1 MEFLTQSLPEAAYLY
16 TGLALQALTRGALR
30 HLPAAIV
37 ILNTMVLLTRSGLG
51 SDPRLFARALGYL
64 CTSTII
70 LILFWPEAVGRFGRG
85 AALDATQVGS
95 YAALQDPG
103 ARVLTAQDTG
113 LVPSPLQ
120 GSAVLPPGLRLLLR
134 AFTETPLALARV
146 FNTAAHRPFSAVV
159 PMQWLLT
166 YPLAGEAEAAVR
178 DFVHGCFLPAKMRLL
193 QTHTGAPLTFQEL
206 LPWGGTP
213 LEAELVRLEV
223 TPGAQTGPMGF
234 FVALWGSR
242 ATPVRCHDYFQRV
255 DQEVQAWIANH
266 RTERGTPLSQV
277 FQDEL
282 GLSLPDQA
290 RFVIYR
296 EMLRAA
302 GPEIPAP
309 SLTGQYLAIRG
320 IRTAADIAAGA
331 IPGFRKG
338 GEGLAN
344 KLGGA
349 AVGGL
354 KGLNNEFQRVLDA
367 LEALVGPAVFLTWW
381 APYIMGIINLVVLG
395 LFPIVLIWSLFP
407 RAQFQPLA
415 SYFAVL
421 FFTTSTP
428 LWWALVDIAAR
439 LAGGTPPLHF
449 WTDPGQAAAE
459 YSASLLV
466 TVVGIL
472 LVPVVLGMLIVG
484 SWRAIG
490 GLWRGVP

>member
-1 MEFLTQSLPEAAYLY
+1 MELVTQSLPEAAYLY

-30 HLPAAIV
+30 YLPAAIV
-37 ILNTMVLLTRSGLG
+37 IVNTMVLITRSGLVG
-51 SDPRLFARALGYL
+51 DPRLVARALGYL
-64 CTSTII
+64 CTSTLI
-70 LILFWPEAVGRFGRG
+70 LILFWPEAVGRFGQG

-95 YAALQDPG
+95 YAALQDPA
-103 ARVLTAQDTG
+103 ARVITAQDTG

-120 GSAVLPPGLRLLLR
+120 GSAALPAGLRLLLR

-146 FNTAAHRPFSAVV
+146 FNTEAHRPFAAVV

-178 DFVHGCFLPAKMRLL
+178 DFVHGCFLPAKTRLL
-193 QTHTGAPLTFQEL
+193 QTHTDAPLTFQDL

-213 LEAELVRLEV
+213 LDTELALFEV
-223 TPGAQTGPMGF
+223 TPGAQTGLMGLLA
-234 FVALWGSR
+234 ALGLGSG
-242 ATPVRCHDYFQRV
+242 TPVRCHAYFQRV

-282 GLSLPDQA
+282 GLGLADQA
-290 RFVIYR
+290 RFLIYR

-309 SLTGQYLAIRG
+309 SLTGTYLAIRG
-320 IRTAADIAAGA
+320 IRAAADIASGA

-338 GEGLAN
+338 GEGLGS
-344 KLGGA
+344 KLFGA
-349 AVGGL
+349 AAGSLQGI
-354 KGLNNEFQRVLDA
+354 NNEFQRVLDA

-395 LFPIVLIWSLFP
+395 MFPIVLIWSLFP

-415 SYFAVL
+415 TYFAVL
-421 FFTTSTP
+421 FFTTSAP
-428 LWWALVDIAAR
+428 LWWALVDVAAR
-439 LAGGTPPLHF
+439 LAGGVPPNF
-449 WTDPGQAAAE
+449 WGAPGQWAE
-459 YSASLLV
+459 KLSASLVV
-466 TVVGIL
+466 TVLGIL
-472 LVPVVLGMLIVG
+472 LVPVVLGTLIIG

-490 GLWRGVP
+490 SLWRGVP

>member
-1 MEFLTQSLPEAAYLY
+1 MEFVTQSLPEAAYLY

-37 ILNTMVLLTRSGLG
+37 ILNTMILITRSGLAG
-51 SDPRLFARALGYL
+51 DTRLFARALGYF
-64 CTSTII
+64 CTSAFI
-70 LILFWPEAVGRFGRG
+70 LVLFWPEAVGRFGRG
-85 AALDATQVGS
+85 VALDATQVGS

-120 GSAVLPPGLRLLLR
+120 GSAVLPPGLQLLLR

-146 FNTAAHRPFSAVV
+146 FNTEAHRPFAAVV

-178 DFVHGCFLPAKMRLL
+178 DFVHGCFLPAKTRLL
-193 QTHTGAPLTFQEL
+193 QTHTGGTLTFQDL

-213 LEAELVRLEV
+213 LEAELALFEV
-223 TPGAQTGPMGF
+223 TPGAQTGLMGLF
-234 FVALWGSR
+234 AALGFGSG
-242 ATPVRCHDYFQRV
+242 TPVRCHDYFQRV

-282 GLSLPDQA
+282 GLSLPEQA
-290 RFVIYR
+290 RFLIYR

-309 SLTGQYLAIRG
+309 SLTGQYFLIRG
-320 IRTAADIAAGA
+320 AQ
-331 IPGFRKG
+331 
-338 GEGLAN
+338 
-344 KLGGA
+344 A
-349 AVGGL
+349 AVDIGVGL
-354 KGLNNEFQRVLDA
+354 FAGQGVKSVLLSGTKNELQRVLKA
-367 LEALVGPAVFLTWW
+367 LEALLGPAVFLTWW
-381 APYIMGIINLVVLG
+381 GPYIMGLINLVVLG
-395 LFPIVLIWSLFP
+395 MFPIVLLWSLFP

-415 SYFAVL
+415 TYFAVL

-428 LWWALVDIAAR
+428 LWWALVDVAAR
-439 LAGGTPPLHF
+439 LAKGAPPEF
-449 WTDPGQAAAE
+449 WAAPGQYAE
-459 YSASLLV
+459 RLSASFV
-466 TVVGIL
+466 VMVVGIL
-472 LVPVVLGMLIVG
+472 FVPVVLGTLIVG

>member
-1 MEFLTQSLPEAAYLY
+1 MEFVTQSLPEAAYLY

-37 ILNTMVLLTRSGLG
+37 ILNTMILITRSGLG
-51 SDPRLFARALGYL
+51 GDSRLFARAVGYL
-64 CTSTII
+64 CTSTLI

-85 AALDATQVGS
+85 AVLDATQVGS

-120 GSAVLPPGLRLLLR
+120 GSAPLPPGLRLLLR

-178 DFVHGCFLPAKMRLL
+178 DFVHGCFLPAKTRLL
-193 QTHTGAPLTFQEL
+193 QTHPGAPLTFQDL
-206 LPWGGTP
+206 LPWGGTA
-213 LEAELVRLEV
+213 LEAELALLEV
-223 TPGAQTGPMGF
+223 TPGAQTGLMGF
-234 FVALWGSR
+234 FAALWGSS

-255 DQEVQAWIANH
+255 DQEVQAWIAHH

-282 GLSLPDQA
+282 GLSLADQA
-290 RFVIYR
+290 RLLIYR

-309 SLTGQYLAIRG
+309 SLTGAYLGLQGARVAVETG
-320 IRTAADIAAGA
+320 AGA
-331 IPGFRKG
+331 LRGTKW
-338 GEGLAN
+338 
-344 KLGGA
+344 LGGSGVLLGTG
-349 AVGGL
+349 VGALQGVS
-354 KGLNNEFQRVLDA
+354 NELQRVIDI
-367 LEALVGPAVFLTWW
+367 LEALVRPAVFLTWW
-381 APYIMGIINLVVLG
+381 GPYIMGLINLVVLG
-395 LFPIVLIWSLFP
+395 LFPVVVIWSLFS
-407 RAQFQPLA
+407 RAQVQPLA
-415 SYFAVL
+415 SYFATL

-428 LWWALVDIAAR
+428 LWWALVDVAAR
-439 LAGGTPPLHF
+439 LAGGTPPLNF
-449 WTDPGQAAAE
+449 WADPGQAAAE
-459 YSASLLV
+459 YSASLVV

>member
-1 MEFLTQSLPEAAYLY
+1 MEFVTQSLPEAAYLY

-30 HLPAAIV
+30 HLPAGIV
-37 ILNTMVLLTRSGLG
+37 ILNTMVLITRSGLAG
-51 SDPRLFARALGYL
+51 DSRLFARALGYFL
-64 CTSTII
+64 TSTLI
-70 LILFWPEAVGRFGRG
+70 LILFWPEAAGRFGRG

-146 FNTAAHRPFSAVV
+146 FNTEAHRPFSAVV

-178 DFVHGCFLPAKMRLL
+178 DFVHGCFLPAKTRVL
-193 QTHTGAPLTFQEL
+193 QSHTGAPLTFQDL

-213 LEAELVRLEV
+213 LEAELALLEV
-223 TPGAQTGPMGF
+223 MPGAQTGLMGF
-234 FVALWGSR
+234 FAALWGSR

-290 RFVIYR
+290 RFLIYR

-302 GPEIPAP
+302 GPEIPVP
-309 SLTGQYLAIRG
+309 SLTGQYFLIRG
-320 IRTAADIAAGA
+320 LRAAGEA
-331 IPGFRKG
+331 VAGGIQGAWSGGVKG
-338 GEGLAN
+338 
-344 KLGGA
+344 
-349 AVGGL
+349 AVGGARTGAL
-354 KGLNNEFQRVLDA
+354 KGAANEVQRMLEA
-367 LEALVGPAVFLTWW
+367 LEALVRPAVFLTWW
-381 APYIMGIINLVVLG
+381 GPYIMGLINLVVLG
-395 LFPIVLIWSLFP
+395 LFPVVLIWSLFP

-415 SYFAVL
+415 SYFATL
-421 FFTTSTP
+421 FFTTSMP
-428 LWWALVDIAAR
+428 LWWALVDVAAR
-439 LAGGTPPLHF
+439 LAGGVSPHL
-449 WTDPGQAAAE
+449 WTSPGEWAAGL
-459 YSASLLV
+459 SAVFVV
-466 TVVGIL
+466 TVVGIV
-472 LVPVVLGMLIVG
+472 LVPVVLGALIIG

>member
-1 MEFLTQSLPEAAYLY
+1 MEFVTQSLPEAAYLY

-37 ILNTMVLLTRSGLG
+37 ILNTMVLITRSGLAG
-51 SDPRLFARALGYL
+51 DPRLFARAVGYL
-64 CTSTII
+64 CTSTLI

-103 ARVLTAQDTG
+103 ARVLTAQDTE

-120 GSAVLPPGLRLLLR
+120 GSAALPPGLRLLLR

-146 FNTAAHRPFSAVV
+146 FNTEAHRPFAAVV

-178 DFVHGCFLPAKMRLL
+178 DFVHGCFLPAKTRLL
-193 QTHTGAPLTFQEL
+193 QTHTGAPLTFQDL
-206 LPWGGTP
+206 LPWGSTP
-213 LEAELVRLEV
+213 LDAELALFEV
-223 TPGAQTGPMGF
+223 TPGAQTGLMGLLA
-234 FVALWGSR
+234 ALGLGSG
-242 ATPVRCHDYFQRV
+242 TPVRCHDYFQRV

-277 FQDEL
+277 FQEEL
-282 GLSLPDQA
+282 GLGLPDQA

-309 SLTGQYLAIRG
+309 SLTGTYLAIRG
-320 IRTAADIAAGA
+320 AQATVDIGVGLFAGR
-331 IPGFRKG
+331 GVKG
-338 GEGLAN
+338 LL
-344 KLGGA
+344 LGGT
-349 AVGGL
+349 
-354 KGLNNEFQRVLDA
+354 KNELQRVFDA
-367 LEALVGPAVFLTWW
+367 LEALLGPAVFLTWW
-381 APYIMGIINLVVLG
+381 GPYIVGIINLVVLG

-428 LWWALVDIAAR
+428 LWWALVDVAAR
-439 LAGGTPPLHF
+439 LAKGVPPEF
-449 WTDPGQAAAE
+449 WAAPGDYAE
-459 YSASLLV
+459 KVSASLVV

>member
-30 HLPAAIV
+30 PLPAAIV
-37 ILNTMVLLTRSGLG
+37 ILNTMVLITRSSLAGD
-51 SDPRLFARALGYL
+51 SRLFARALGYFL
-64 CTSTII
+64 TSTLI
-70 LILFWPEAVGRFGRG
+70 LILFWPEAAGRFGRG

-178 DFVHGCFLPAKMRLL
+178 DFVHGCFLPAKTRLL
-193 QTHTGAPLTFQEL
+193 QTHTGAPLTFQDL

-213 LEAELVRLEV
+213 LEAELALVEV
-223 TPGAQTGPMGF
+223 TPGAQTGLRGF
-234 FVALWGSR
+234 FAALWGAS

-320 IRTAADIAAGA
+320 LRTAVDVAEGA

-338 GEGLAN
+338 AG
-344 KLGGA
+344 LGGKLYGA
-349 AVGGL
+349 GVGSLQGL
-354 KGLNNEFQRVLDA
+354 KNEFQRVLDA
-367 LEALVGPAVFLTWW
+367 LEALVRPAVFLTWW
-381 APYIMGIINLVVLG
+381 GPYIIGIINLVLLG

-407 RAQFQPLA
+407 QAQFQPLA

-421 FFTTSTP
+421 FFTTSAP

-439 LAGGTPPLHF
+439 LAGGVSPNL
-449 WTDPGQAAAE
+449 WTSPEEWAAGL
-459 YSASLLV
+459 SASF
-466 TVVGIL
+466 VVIVLGIL
-472 LVPVVLGMLIVG
+472 LVPVVVGTLIVG

-490 GLWRGVP
+490 SLWRGVP